1 MEPMANAVMLRAFDT
16 SRVKQ
21 QLMEAGQV
29 ISMTDAAQT
38 LQSYEEMMGS
48 MMLMIDLFALL
59 SILAGFILIYNVL
72 GISLRERRNEF
83 GTLAI
88 LGASDEEIARMIG
101 SEQIIHLILGLLLG
115 LPLVVALCRL
125 METLVAEDI
134 YTIHVTV
141 APGSYGLAVLIAVLI
156 VAGSTV
162 LLVWEQLRFE
172 PAEILR
178 ERE

>member
-1 MEPMANAVMLRAFDT
+1 MVNAVMLRAFDT
-16 SRVKQ
+16 SRVKP
-21 QLMEAGQV
+21 QLAEAGQV

-48 MMLMIDLFALL
+48 MMMMIDLFALL

-83 GTLAI
+83 GTLII
-88 LGASDEEIARMIG
+88 LGASDGEIARMIG
-101 SEQIIHLILGLLLG
+101 SEQIIHLILGLFLG
-115 LPLVVALCRL
+115 MPLVAALSRL

-141 APGSYGLAVLIAVLI
+141 TLGSYSLSIFIAALI
-156 VAGSTV
+156 VAGSTA
-162 LLVWEQLRFE
+162 LLVREQLQFE
-172 PAEILR
+172 PVEILR